1 METQSEGARSD
12 GAAEVIEPFNK
23 YQVDSSPTEVVIRV
37 PPIGALSRKDVFTL
51 ASYLVLHGAKLDDG
65 STQGDFDDYL
75 DALIHEHQESGVKV
89 TVTRDE
95 RDAAKIEKLTTELA
109 AANQLLTEIAE
120 REQAEQGQIKETKE
134 ERRLRGELQA
144 SLDRETKMELQLKEL
159 RDSIA
164 RADADAHAR
173 ERDLHTQLATAK
185 ETIASLR
192 KDVDAFASGAR
203 KP

>member
-1 METQSEGARSD
+1 MGNEKLVGLDQQIEGTVTPLPSR
-12 GAAEVIEPFNK
+12 GGEVIEPFNK

-37 PPIGALSRKDVFTL
+37 PPIGALSRKDCFTL
-51 ASYLVLHGAKLDDG
+51 ASYLVVHATKLDDG

-89 TVTRDE
+89 AVTRDE
-95 RDAAKIEKLTTELA
+95 RDAAKIEQLTAELA

-120 REQAEQGQIKETKE
+120 REQAEQGQIKETRE

-144 SLDRETKMELQLKEL
+144 SLDRETRMELRLKEQS
-159 RDSIA
+159 D
-164 RADADAHAR
+164 
-173 ERDLHTQLATAK
+173 
-185 ETIASLR
+185 TIASLR
-192 KDVDAFASGAR
+192 KDVEAFASGAR